1 MPTVRRGS
9 ATLFVVLLTL
19 GAASAC
25 ADDDVSVT
33 RDVPFGEFQGLPL
46 LLDRYETE
54 PSDDTLE
61 DGAAARPAIVMF
73 HGGGWAGG
81 DKADLAAVA
90 RGFARAGF
98 VAFSANYAIPPPG
111 QRVPAEIDTTRQA
124 VEWVIDNASDLGIDP
139 GRVGLYGSSAGGNL
153 ALMVAMEGIGGGR
166 PPIGAVAS
174 WSGPTDL
181 TVLSSPDGQSR
192 PDDPPVGCM
201 GQDNCIGVL
210 TPQVFPEYVGCTLAD
225 CPEAYAAVSPVNLV
239 RADAPP
245 TYLTA
250 SERDLV
256 PFDQAVRMADALE
269 AVGGIVELAQ
279 VPGDDH
285 GKDLRRAALDPTIAF
300 FEAHL
305 R

>member
-1 MPTVRRGS
+1 MPTVRHGLAAS
-9 ATLFVVLLTL
+9 FVVLLTL
-19 GAASAC
+19 AAASAC
-25 ADDDVSVT
+25 SDDDVSVT

-54 PSDDTLE
+54 PPQDTLE
-61 DGAAARPAIVMF
+61 DGAPARPAIVMF

-81 DKADLAAVA
+81 DKGDLSAVA

-124 VEWVIDNASDLGIDP
+124 VEWVIDNAADLGVDP
-139 GRVGLYGSSAGGNL
+139 ARVGLYGSSAGGNL
-153 ALMVAMEGIGGGR
+153 ALMVAMAGVGDGR
-166 PPIGAVAS
+166 PAIKAVAS
-174 WSGPTDL
+174 WSAPTDL
-181 TVLSSPDGQSR
+181 SLLAPPDGQSH
-192 PDDPPVGCM
+192 PDDPPPGCM

-210 TPQVFPEYVGCTLAD
+210 TPQVFPEYVGCTLAE
-225 CPEAYAAVSPVNLV
+225 CPDAYAAVSPVNLA

-269 AVGGIVELAQ
+269 AVGVSVEMEQ
-279 VPGDDH
+279 VSGDGH
-285 GKDLRRAALDPTIAF
+285 GEDLGRAALESTITF
-300 FEAHL
+300 FEEHL
-305 R
+305 A